1 MANIIDKI
9 KDIFNQ
15 DNDTQNTQTTTKVD
29 NNKSQTKIVS
39 KPARLLTAIFEGL
52 GNATVDTA
60 NKQNGTNYQKVN
72 VTNNDIVSKGISK
85 GIQLYNN
92 INPFVNIDIRSNSQK
107 ASDIYNQNKKIVS
120 SVASNEQEIGDKLVN
135 KDGTWRDFDK
145 EISKILGEKNV
156 AQMAIE
162 NNLQLPSPVSYK
174 QLDEYDDQI
183 EELKQLKSAQEAL
196 KENQQYDYYK
206 NSGNADEFSSFEGM
220 LASKNDTFVER
231 RSKGLE
237 KTFGDLATTVA
248 GLFDG
253 ARDLLGEGA
262 GRAVANISDSL
273 YKNGTIDEDSFNYLQ
288 KKAKSF
294 IDYDANDEDSI
305 GAQMRK
311 DMNQLALEIQYGT
324 GSVEKFIGEGLD
336 STANFLIQYALL
348 GGTGSLVSMGLQSG
362 TGKYY
367 ENLENGYDQ
376 KTALLNG
383 ALTGLI
389 SFGTEKIGMDNFV
402 NTISGGAG
410 EMIAGHAA
418 EYITKSILTQ
428 GAAEG
433 LEEVV
438 EGNLDYALDA
448 ATAYINGQP
457 VPEYNAGEIFYS
469 FLVGGFSGA
478 LMGGVGGSMYAVTTQ
493 KSYNALQND
502 MNSMIEIRD
511 NIKNGKLSATPE
523 QLNNINN
530 NIQMAQVALS
540 KFDAQADNF
549 TRAIKLESDIPEAN
563 SNLSQVK
570 KNLTQA
576 LKPSVEDA
584 LVLNDKINGLENN
597 MAKMSQALLSQK
609 GLNID
614 AKEYSQ
620 LDEQTRKS
628 VDTTQKYANELGA
641 KVGFSTNLVGSEGNI
656 VDGVYHNGTII
667 INPNSKQG
675 ALSTL
680 IHELTHGTESSKY
693 YGALSELAREN
704 FGEGVDNALEKLK
717 QRYSNLTELDDDGA
731 MKELTAITTQE
742 LLGNEE
748 YVDRLVRYNNS
759 LATRIYEGIK
769 QLVTDTNT
777 AQDIAYN
784 FERAFADKKAV
795 AQGVANEMLEL
806 SKGTKLE
813 DLREKDLMVIHNLT
827 EPKLMGLLDLGGIPM
842 PSIAITKDSIGH
854 KGYGDISL
862 LFDKNT
868 IDPKNGKNEVFSND
882 AYTTRFPRIEYEIS
896 SSELHKIFK
905 RLTKIDGFDAVRNE
919 TSNLRRLSD
928 TENASEL
935 LQNNSGSFVEA
946 FRDNNAMKYLYLS
959 DIGQKQEIPT
969 MEKNLSRIT
978 DNDGLRYI
986 IEKVGGKKIMDS
998 VNSEDVRAIGKEVQN
1013 AISEYNINK
1022 YGDSLLDGSV
1032 NPETNEMY
1040 FADLDELVYQARNL
1054 IANEASWKRLDMST
1068 LPSIVKNVDQAEYE
1082 KWLNEVFGDVN
1093 VKSGIWNGKDLFYP
1107 DGTRRS
1113 FSQLHNPYTLE
1124 NVFKTMKRESGLDS
1138 RAKESWASNSTG
1150 GMIARMSKAFN
1161 SIDEIIQNEGLIV
1174 NEDAAANAKEEV
1186 RKQLDKLEADM
1197 VASKMFFEY
1206 GDQYEVATEFLGDV
1220 ITKNNTDSMWKVLQE
1235 EYDSKISREDAEKV
1249 FNEIL
1254 EAKKATLNVP
1264 TDYFEAKP
1272 RRIVDFSEVQT
1283 AVIPSDASEEL
1294 KTRLNELGINTV
1306 EYDKSV
1312 EGARQEAVRAQDNLK
1327 FSEGMTLEDLKKDN
1341 KWVED
1346 TQQVLDEV
1354 NGQSQDGE
1362 ILTVDNIDDILH
1374 QRPISQRT
1382 LDSIRRTEKIMVDE
1396 ADKWIKGYDTIRAEY
1411 PIFSKNVL
1419 NNALYDVL
1427 INGDLRP
1434 EVRDAMANT
1443 LSSEYSFEG
1452 INGDIQKDID
1462 EFIKESLET
1471 FNNEA
1476 KYEAGEI
1483 DTESV
1488 RRSMAQNEA
1497 LNQKDIE
1504 GSFEAQQRGAALNRM
1519 SADIKRDYQA
1529 EYQPIV
1535 EDLLKN
1541 DSAIRETK
1549 GKRSDAKVSNWKT
1562 MDQNIF
1568 ALANGNKELYD
1579 TLKRKIRYECLDNA
1593 ASTKATMLQNAQTDV
1608 INKIKDLGIVAGS
1621 EESAALQYILEG
1633 HTEVIR
1639 EDIDLKNPEI
1649 TQETINEYKNNPY
1662 VPFTEKELKLDYDY
1676 EMANG
1681 KKAWENI
1688 LEAKDILKNAYDD
1701 VYARVT
1707 NSQIAANGDVEGNAD
1722 YETNKLLI
1730 DVNKAFET
1738 LEKIKDEIKKN
1749 GSKESTQ
1756 AAFEIA
1762 KRKYNQ
1768 LVKQYN
1774 ARISKDENGDLTRR
1788 QLTPYRENYSHHIVK
1803 NSVKSTFESI
1813 KNADLL
1819 TPTELAGISDYTN
1832 PNTAWASFS
1841 AAQDGGKYVPD
1852 AVSSFASYMKEASDV
1867 VAYNPVILELRQFN
1881 KDIKATA
1888 QGTQLNKFSE
1898 YLNDY
1903 CNMLA
1908 GKRNNFDRGFQKLAG
1923 AKAMRTITALNSYAK
1938 AAALTANIRSGLVQ
1952 FANIPNGLGI
1962 LQQRGG
1968 KGYIGDVAKGI
1979 KGWINSFGNTGTS
1992 AIDQSSFMTNRYFDF
2007 DTGKTGA
2014 GQTVKDIADGIL
2026 TIGDKVGAETIWWS
2040 AYAQGERLNVE
2051 NPVLYADDVT
2061 RSAIAGRTKEDMAL
2075 AMQSQVINLFVP
2087 FQVENNNLYQ
2097 TLKQQGFSGKGAAV
2111 ATYTVA
2117 AFLFNCIIKGIT
2129 GGDDEVL
2136 PEFITPIYEE
2146 ITKALKGEEVTDDV
2160 VKNAFWG
2167 EIGEMISLTP
2177 LGEQVLSLAMD
2188 SDTLEAL
2195 FGDYNPS
2202 RYGMSNIGLAGIGN
2216 IIEALNEDNTRA
2228 AVADAITEFIGSYVK
2243 GGKQITR
2250 TVGGLQSMGGLPKLN
2265 GDGEI
2270 EISPIN
2276 YSKSGKIAYVND
2288 QSSLSDWIKAALF
2301 GKWNTSAAKG
2311 YIDSGFKT
2319 MSKTAQNIYEALQA
2333 SIGKGIEN
2341 YDQAKEYQEA
2351 KANKEEISLR
2361 DELIAKGTYKDY
2373 INEVAKKYEDYIDN
2387 YGYANEED
2395 SPKSFAQFANS
2406 YGITADDL
2414 KQDTYQNFYDTY
2426 SIDKDTQKVFSD
2438 AMDIKNVENALGKTI
2453 ANSGATLRRVAYE
2466 EAGIYDQILEY
2477 IDANALDYDDFG
2489 LTKTVVGYDSSK
2501 INSMLQKINAATGS
2515 NKTYG
2520 DGKTTESKAKGSTK
2534 SSTKK
2539 KTSTSKSGLKLT
2551 GDRNIDEKKILAY
2564 IGGLM
2569 SNASSNNPYKGV
2581 SSILNKTKS
2590 GTSMLNEVKSNVNAI
2605 KKKYQ

>member
-584 LVLNDKINGLENN
+584 LILNDKINGLENN

-641 KVGFSTNLVGSEGNI
+641 KVGFTTNLVDSEGNI
-656 VDGVYHNGTII
+656 VDGIYHNGTII

-813 DLREKDLMVIHNLT
+813 DLREKDLMAIHNLS
-827 EPKLMGLLDLGGIPM
+827 EDKLQKAYELGGFVM
-842 PSIAITKDSIGH
+842 PSIAVTKDSLGH
-854 KGYGDISL
+854 EGYGEISL

-868 IDPKNGKNEVFSND
+868 IDPSNKDNVVLSGDAFS
-882 AYTTRFPRIEYEIS
+882 PRIPKLEYEIRNVGKMRDYLFNVINVKGS
-896 SSELHKIFK
+896 GDIPNGDTVKHIISPSYLENNFSRKDLIVNDIKNSQLVEKAFLHNNGIEVELTDDNNQNIRNLIQAQRQYGETFADDYDNWVNEIATNAESQLDVKSGYRNNKDFYTDNGNARTFKQLHEEATPEGVLKIMK
-905 RLTKIDGFDAVRNE
+905 ELTKDGV
-919 TSNLRRLSD
+919 
-928 TENASEL
+928 
-935 LQNNSGSFVEA
+935 
-946 FRDNNAMKYLYLS
+946 
-959 DIGQKQEIPT
+959 
-969 MEKNLSRIT
+969 
-978 DNDGLRYI
+978 
-986 IEKVGGKKIMDS
+986 
-998 VNSEDVRAIGKEVQN
+998 VNSEQAFGDGGNISNYRAAATIQFKSLQDIIDNEKLLNKFDEEEYYKIMFN
-1013 AISEYNINK
+1013 AR
-1022 YGDSLLDGSV
+1022 
-1032 NPETNEMY
+1032 
-1040 FADLDELVYQARNL
+1040 DELTKMQEDFVNKSGFENL
-1054 IANEASWKRLDMST
+1054 ESALGKT
-1068 LPSIVKNVDQAEYE
+1068 SIDYLTNDFMNAKSFKKALALAKEYE
-1082 KWLNEVFGDVN
+1082 RAN
-1093 VKSGIWNGKDLFYP
+1093 VSDNDYKEFYN
-1107 DGTRRS
+1107 
-1113 FSQLHNPYTLE
+1113 QLQD
-1124 NVFKTMKRESGLDS
+1124 FKQALR
-1138 RAKESWASNSTG
+1138 NISTG
-1150 GMIARMSKAFN
+1150 
-1161 SIDEIIQNEGLIV
+1161 
-1174 NEDAAANAKEEV
+1174 
-1186 RKQLDKLEADM
+1186 
-1197 VASKMFFEY
+1197 
-1206 GDQYEVATEFLGDV
+1206 
-1220 ITKNNTDSMWKVLQE
+1220 
-1235 EYDSKISREDAEKV
+1235 
-1249 FNEIL
+1249 
-1254 EAKKATLNVP
+1254 
-1264 TDYFEAKP
+1264 YFEAKP
-1272 RRIVDFSEVQT
+1272 QRVVGFDEIMT
-1283 AVIPSDASEEL
+1283 AVVPNSGISNETM
-1294 KTRLNELGINTV
+1294 KILNDVGANIVT
-1306 EYDKSV
+1306 YSPFV
-1312 EGARQEAVRAQDNLK
+1312 EGDRQRVVSEQENLK

-1382 LDSIRRTEKIMVDE
+1382 LDSIRRTEKIMVEE

-2387 YGYANEED
+2387 YDYANEED

-2426 SIDKDTQKVFSD
+2426 NIDKDTQKVFSD

-2539 KTSTSKSGLKLT
+2539 KASTSKSGLKLT